1 MLICALTSYILE
13 VSWGEVPV
21 IILAT
26 VCNPFAKSLCAYTSK
41 RRWCAILIRFCKDQ
55 GEHISKFSPC
65 RRFDGILIQKIEMC
79 PDDICCTLFS
89 LVSFS
94 EVSHIR
100 FLMRQQ
106 SANAI
111 CITMH
116 SFSIFFPLGFS
127 EF

>member
-1 MLICALTSYILE
+1 MLIRVLTSYILE
-13 VSWGEVPV
+13 VSRGEVPE
-21 IILAT
+21 IILAI
-26 VCNPFAKSLCAYTSK
+26 VCNPFAKSLCAYTS
-41 RRWCAILIRFCKDQ
+41 RRRCCAILIHFSKDQ

-65 RRFDGILIQKIEMC
+65 RRFDGILIQKIEIC
-79 PDDICCTLFS
+79 SDNICCTLFS

-111 CITMH
+111 CVTMY
-116 SFSIFFPLGFS
+116 SFSIIFPLGFW